1 MLLPL
6 QCYICHPKNMRPLIF
21 ALFVSIFQLAS
32 AQTQLDSLS
41 AILKNHPENDTVKV
55 NLLNELSYQYRWI
68 DFANSQQYAEQAL
81 AIAQLLSYNKGIAIA
96 NYRIGHCYWALGD
109 NELAIEKGM
118 ETVAI
123 AERENFKSILAEG
136 FQIIARGYMDQRETK
151 KAEENILKAEKI
163 ALQIKNW
170 DLLSRVYNL
179 AGVIQFVKRDKD
191 TALQLYTKALSIVEE
206 HPTSKAHLSQITSNI
221 GECYLEKNPDMAFT
235 YFKSAL
241 LISTSPKSRNKS
253 AEAAISSIM
262 GHALIRTGS
271 YKEAEYY
278 LRKSLRLSRALG
290 LKRSIRHAYSGLVN
304 LKIREGKSTEALD
317 YFKKYY
323 DVHDSILN
331 VAKTRQIVEME
342 TRYELE
348 KKEQNIKLL
357 QQETEIREMQRN
369 LLIVGFIL
377 FGALSVLLYYLQEY
391 REKKNRQIL
400 NLEIDNLT
408 NQHKEVSEKYK
419 NALAISVPVDSV
431 EQRLF
436 KKAIEV
442 VENNLSNPLFGVE
455 QMAKELGMSRTS
467 MHRKIKTITGFPPSE
482 LIRNIRLRKAAH
494 LLLHQ
499 ADSVSQIGFKVGFED
514 HSYFSKS
521 FKKQF
526 GVTPSEYLQSQE
538 QQN

>member
-1 MLLPL
+1 MRAVILALLVGVF
-6 QCYICHPKNMRPLIF
+6 HW
-21 ALFVSIFQLAS
+21 VSGQS
-32 AQTQLDSLS
+32 NLDSLK
-41 AILKNHPENDTVKV
+41 AVLKSHPQEDSIKV
-55 NLLNELSYQYRWI
+55 NILNELSYQYRWI
-68 DFANSQQYAEQAL
+68 DFNSSRHYAEQAL
-81 AIAQLLSYNKGIAIA
+81 LIAQHILFDKGMAIAY
-96 NYRIGHCYWALGD
+96 YRIGHCYWALGD
-109 NELAIEKGM
+109 NSLAIEKGM

-136 FQIIARGYMDQRETK
+136 FQILARGYMDQRELK
-151 KAEENILKAEKI
+151 KAELYVNRAEKI
-163 ALQIKNW
+163 ALEIKNW
-170 DLLSRVYNL
+170 DLLGRVYNL
-179 AGVIQFVKRDKD
+179 AGVIQFIKNKKD

-206 HPTSKAHLSQITSNI
+206 RPVSKAQLSQITSNI
-221 GECYLEKNPDMAFT
+221 GECYLDTNPEVAFT

-241 LISTSPKSRNKS
+241 LIASSPKTRNKS
-253 AEAAISSIM
+253 AEAAISGIVGNASI
-262 GHALIRTGS
+262 GKGN

-278 LRKSLRLSRALG
+278 LQKCLKLSREMG
-290 LKRSIRHAYSGLVN
+290 LKRSARRAYYGLVN
-304 LKIREGKSTEALD
+304 LKVREGKAEEALD
-317 YFKKYY
+317 YFNKYY
-323 DVHDSILN
+323 DVHDSLLD
-331 VAKTRQIVEME
+331 VAKMRQIVEME
-342 TRYELE
+342 ARYELE

-357 QQETEIREMQRN
+357 EQETEIKEMQRN

-377 FGALSVLLYYLQEY
+377 FGALSILLYYLQEY

-408 NQHKEVSEKYK
+408 SQNKEVSEKYK
-419 NALAISVPVDSV
+419 NVLAMEVPVDSI
-431 EQRLF
+431 EQQLF
-436 KKAIEV
+436 KKAIDV
-442 VENNLSNPLFGVE
+442 VESNMSDPLFGVE
-455 QMAKELGMSRTS
+455 QMAKEMGMSRTS

-526 GVTPSEYLQSQE
+526 GVTPSEYLQTQE

>member
-1 MLLPL
+1 
-6 QCYICHPKNMRPLIF
+6 MRPLIL
-21 ALFVSIFQLAS
+21 ALFVGIFHLAS
-32 AQTQLDSLS
+32 SQSQVDSLNT
-41 AILKNHPENDTVKV
+41 ALKSHPQEDSIKV
-55 NLLNELSYQYRWI
+55 NILNELSYQYRWI
-68 DFANSQQYAEQAL
+68 DFSNSQQYAEQAL
-81 AIAQLLSYNKGIAIA
+81 AIAQRLLFNKGIATA
-96 NYRIGHCYWALGD
+96 DYRIGHCYWALGD
-109 NELAIEKGM
+109 NNLAIEKGM

-123 AERENFKSILAEG
+123 AERENFKFILVEG
-136 FQIIARGYMDQRETK
+136 LLILARGYMDQRETK
-151 KAEENILKAEKI
+151 KAEEYVVKAEKI
-163 ALQIKNW
+163 ALQVKNW

-179 AGVIQFVKRDKD
+179 AGVIQFIKKDKD

-206 HPTSKAHLSQITSNI
+206 RPTSRAHLSQITSNI
-221 GECYLEKNPDMAFT
+221 GECYLDANPDLAFT

-262 GHALIRTGS
+262 GHAFIGKGN

-278 LRKSLRLSRALG
+278 LQKSLKLSRDLG
-290 LKRSIRHAYSGLVN
+290 LRRSIRHAYSGLVD
-304 LKIREGKSTEALD
+304 LKVREGKAPEALD
-317 YFKKYY
+317 YLKKYY
-323 DVHDSILN
+323 DVHDSLLN

-348 KKEQNIKLL
+348 RKEQNIKLL
-357 QQETEIREMQRN
+357 EQEKRIEEIQKN
-369 LLIVGFIL
+369 LLVVGFVL
-377 FGALSVLLYYLQEY
+377 FGSLSILLYYLQEY
-391 REKKNRQIL
+391 RERKNRQIL

-408 NQHKEVSEKYK
+408 IQNKEAAEKYK
-419 NALAISVPVDSV
+419 NALSTGIPVDSID
-431 EQRLF
+431 QRLF

-442 VENNLSNPLFGVE
+442 VESNLSDPLFGVE
-455 QMAKELGMSRTS
+455 QMAKEMGMSRTS

-526 GVTPSEYLQSQE
+526 GVTPSEYLQTKE

>member
-1 MLLPL
+1 
-6 QCYICHPKNMRPLIF
+6 MRPLIF

-81 AIAQLLSYNKGIAIA
+81 AIAQLLNYNKGIAVA